1 MLIKFAGNQTCIS
14 DMPITMMISEKAKAI
29 RALIERRK
37 DRKFAK

>member
-1 MLIKFAGNQTCIS
+1 
-14 DMPITMMISEKAKAI
+14 MPITIMISEKAKAI